1 MYPLAAIAR
10 GARRCDEAALSLPH
24 GLASTDL
31 ALLAAMLA
39 AGFFVEAVAGFG
51 GTVLAVSLGATRW
64 PIALVLAVFLPLN
77 LLLSAFLATRHRR
90 AVAGGALARRILP
103 AMAVGMAGGTA
114 LALAVTADR
123 AKLGFAILVI
133 AVALRELGRLARVA
147 APADAAT
154 ATATAPLRAPIATA
168 VLVAAGV
175 IHGWFATGGPLVVA
189 VAARM
194 FPAKATLRATLAV
207 LWFTLNLVVLGRLIA
222 HGDLTLA
229 TLTCS
234 AAILPA
240 LAAALAA
247 GEWVHHRVSERG
259 FRWLVAGLLLVTG
272 AVLFARTV

>member
-10 GARRCDEAALSLPH
+10 GRPRCDEAALPALSYPELP
-24 GLASTDL
+24 
-31 ALLAAMLA
+31 LLAAMLA

-77 LLLSAFLATRHRR
+77 LLLSSYLALRHRR
-90 AVAGGALARRILP
+90 AVAGAELARRIVP

-114 LALAVTADR
+114 LALVVAADR

-133 AVALRELGRLARVA
+133 AVALRELARLMRAA
-147 APADAAT
+147 APSAGAT
-154 ATATAPLRAPIATA
+154 AAAPLRRPIATA

-207 LWFTLNLVVLGRLIA
+207 LWFTLNLVVLGRLVA
-222 HGDLTLA
+222 HGDLTTTTLA
-229 TLTCS
+229 YS

-272 AVLFARTV
+272 AVLLARTV

>member
-10 GARRCDEAALSLPH
+10 GRPRCDEGALS
-24 GLASTDL
+24 GLTYPAL

-77 LLLSAFLATRHRR
+77 LLLSSYLALRHRR
-90 AVAGGALARRILP
+90 AVAGVELARRIVP

-114 LALAVTADR
+114 LALVVAADR

-133 AVALRELGRLARVA
+133 AVALRELARLNSRGRVA
-147 APADAAT
+147 EPPGAGPATDGV
-154 ATATAPLRAPIATA
+154 PLRPPIATA

-207 LWFTLNLVVLGRLIA
+207 LWFTLNLVVLGRLVA
-222 HGDLTLA
+222 HGDLTTTTLA
-229 TLTCS
+229 YS

-272 AVLFARTV
+272 AVLLARTV

>member
-1 MYPLAAIAR
+1 MAAPSYPELAI
-10 GARRCDEAALSLPH
+10 
-24 GLASTDL
+24 
-31 ALLAAMLA
+31 LAAMLA

-77 LLLSAFLATRHRR
+77 LLLSSYLALRHRR
-90 AVAGGALARRILP
+90 AVAGGELVRRIVP

-114 LALAVTADR
+114 LAVVVAADR

-133 AVALRELGRLARVA
+133 AVALRELARLNAGRRA
-147 APADAAT
+147 APADARPAEV
-154 ATATAPLRAPIATA
+154 APLRPSIATA
-168 VLVAAGV
+168 VLLAAGV

-207 LWFTLNLVVLGRLIA
+207 LWFTLNLVVLGRLVA
-222 HGDLTLA
+222 HGDLTA
-229 TLTCS
+229 TTLGYS
-234 AAILPA
+234 AAIVPA
-240 LAAALAA
+240 LAAALAL
-247 GEWVHHRVSERG
+247 GEWVHHRVSERA

-272 AVLFARTV
+272 AVLLARTI

>member
-1 MYPLAAIAR
+1 VYPLAAIAR
-10 GARRCDEAALSLPH
+10 GRRRCDEAALPALSYPE
-24 GLASTDL
+24 L

-64 PIALVLAVFLPLN
+64 PIATVLAVFLPLN
-77 LLLSAFLATRHRR
+77 LLLSAYLATRHRR
-90 AVAGGALARRILP
+90 AVAGGALARRIIP
-103 AMAVGMAGGTA
+103 AMAGGHGRRHRAGAGG
-114 LALAVTADR
+114 DR
-123 AKLGFAILVI
+123 RSRQAR
-133 AVALRELGRLARVA
+133 LRDPGDRGGAARAGPAGPARRDRGHRRAA
-147 APADAAT
+147 AP
-154 ATATAPLRAPIATA
+154 PIATA
-168 VLVAAGV
+168 VLLAAGV

-222 HGDLTLA
+222 HGDLTTTTLA
-229 TLTCS
+229 YS

-240 LAAALAA
+240 LAAALAL

>member
-1 MYPLAAIAR
+1 VYPLAAIAR
-10 GARRCDEAALSLPH
+10 GRPRCDEGALS
-24 GLASTDL
+24 GLTYPAL

-64 PIALVLAVFLPLN
+64 PIATVLAVFLPLN
-77 LLLSAFLATRHRR
+77 LLLSAYLATRHRR
-90 AVAGGALARRILP
+90 AVAGGALARRIIP

-114 LALAVTADR
+114 LALEVTADR

-133 AVALRELGRLARVA
+133 AVALRELARLMRAA
-147 APADAAT
+147 APSAGAT
-154 ATATAPLRAPIATA
+154 AAAPLRRPIATA

-207 LWFTLNLVVLGRLIA
+207 LWFTLNLVVLGRLVA
-222 HGDLTLA
+222 HGDLTTTTLA
-229 TLTCS
+229 YS

-272 AVLFARTV
+272 AVLLARTV

>member
-10 GARRCDEAALSLPH
+10 GGRRCDEAALPALSYPE
-24 GLASTDL
+24 L

-64 PIALVLAVFLPLN
+64 PIATVLAVFLPLN
-77 LLLSAFLATRHRR
+77 LLLSAYLATRHRR
-90 AVAGGALARRILP
+90 AVAGGALARRIIP

-133 AVALRELGRLARVA
+133 AVALRELARLAR
-147 APADAAT
+147 PAAT
-154 ATATAPLRAPIATA
+154 AATAAPLRPPIATA
-168 VLVAAGV
+168 VLLAAGV

-222 HGDLTLA
+222 HGDLTATTLA
-229 TLTCS
+229 YS

-240 LAAALAA
+240 LAAALAL

>member
-10 GARRCDEAALSLPH
+10 GRRRCDEAALPALSYPE
-24 GLASTDL
+24 L

-64 PIALVLAVFLPLN
+64 PIATVLAVFLPLN
-77 LLLSAFLATRHRR
+77 LLLSAYLATRHRR
-90 AVAGGALARRILP
+90 AVAGGALARRIIP

-133 AVALRELGRLARVA
+133 AVALRELARLARPTAGRGPDDA
-147 APADAAT
+147 APAAVT
-154 ATATAPLRAPIATA
+154 PLRPPIATA
-168 VLVAAGV
+168 VLIAAGV

-222 HGDLTLA
+222 HGDLSATTLA
-229 TLTCS
+229 YS

-247 GEWVHHRVSERG
+247 GEWVHHRVSERS
-259 FRWLVAGLLLVTG
+259 FRWLVAGLLMVTG
-272 AVLFARTV
+272 AVLLARTI

>member
-10 GARRCDEAALSLPH
+10 GRPRCDEGALS
-24 GLASTDL
+24 GLTYPAL

-77 LLLSAFLATRHRR
+77 LLLSSYLALRHRR
-90 AVAGGALARRILP
+90 AVAGVELARRIVP

-114 LALAVTADR
+114 LALVVAADR

-133 AVALRELGRLARVA
+133 AVALRELARLTRAA
-147 APADAAT
+147 APSAGAT
-154 ATATAPLRAPIATA
+154 AAAPLRRPIATA

-207 LWFTLNLVVLGRLIA
+207 LWFTLNLVVLGRLVA
-222 HGDLTLA
+222 HGDLTTTTLA
-229 TLTCS
+229 YS

-272 AVLFARTV
+272 AVLLARTV